1 VLVLVVAICS
11 DCGLR
16 AVADSAYDGVGCIG
30 RAVDQADD
38 EDRADDEIGPRLEPR
53 VDLQKE
59 VDFHRAE
66 IAGDI
71 AKEKHPEDGLEYN
84 EPLVWRDAIERLDR
98 ADGDA
103 PLNETKDGNAESFIS
118 ALAAL
123 TGAWKNLSAGQN
135 RRPSNVR

>member
-30 RAVDQADD
+30 RAVDQAD
-38 EDRADDEIGPRLEPR
+38 EIGPRLEPR
-53 VDLQKE
+53 VDLPKE

-103 PLNETKDGNAESFIS
+103 P
-118 ALAAL
+118 
-123 TGAWKNLSAGQN
+123 
-135 RRPSNVR
+135 